1 MAGIDLVTFPKRHS
15 HRMKLRLKVG
25 SQILEPRIS
34 IIILSHPSMYKKK
47 SNLRI
52 TFLIDLSQKIQ

>member
-34 IIILSHPSMYKKK
+34 IIILSPPLNVHEKVKPQD
-47 SNLRI
+47 N
-52 TFLIDLSQKIQ
+52 FPN